1 MRQPESSMFSREGE
15 ILEVAYVSNV
25 RKLKTKGDAF
35 VRSNLSSPR
44 WVQSGQ
50 GRRFKT
56 EHAACKIWR
65 LKEEKRTHMKP
76 RARDEER
83 LTRAETRFSLRA
95 NEPMYLVLLERTK
108 GGTKEKDRS
117 KRSTII
123 RVHSSEGTHGG
134 PRRLAKARSWK
145 SRVVCRIQDIPTQ

>member
-15 ILEVAYVSNV
+15 ILE
-25 RKLKTKGDAF
+25 AF
-35 VRSNLSSPR
+35 VRSNLSSSR
-44 WVQSGQ
+44 WYNPDKVVDL
-50 GRRFKT
+50 RRNT
-56 EHAACKIWR
+56 ACKIWR
-65 LKEEKRTHMKP
+65 LKEKKRTRMKP

-83 LTRAETRFSLRA
+83 LTRAETRFSLQA
-95 NEPMYLVLLERTK
+95 NEPTYLVLLERTK
-108 GGTKEKDRS
+108 KGTKEKDRS

-134 PRRLAKARSWK
+134 SRRVAKARSSK